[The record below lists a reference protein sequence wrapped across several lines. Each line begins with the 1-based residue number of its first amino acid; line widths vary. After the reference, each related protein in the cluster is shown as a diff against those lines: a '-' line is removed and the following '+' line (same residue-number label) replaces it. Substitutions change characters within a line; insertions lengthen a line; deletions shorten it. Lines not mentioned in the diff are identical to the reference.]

1 MKLDCRHQAVGV
13 RRPGGAI
20 TTTVLEEADRL
31 APQRGAIYRY
41 ILRMVRNPAEAED
54 LTQETLLRA
63 HGKLATLED
72 EARLV
77 PWLYRIATNV
87 TYDRFRQASYRHR
100 PQPLSAG
107 GEEPDRQA
115 EADVADTGPRLDKL
129 MEQRQ
134 MSSCVQDYIAALP
147 ESYRAV
153 ILLHDVQG
161 LTNPEIAEML
171 GLSLAT
177 VKIRLHRARNRLRAA
192 LGEGCS
198 FSTDERGV
206 KVCEPRVTGALD
218 RRSGER
224 EVTDADPLRRP
235 RRRF

>member
-1 MKLDCRHQAVGV
+1 M
-13 RRPGGAI
+13 
-20 TTTVLEEADRL
+20 
-31 APQRGAIYRY
+31 YRY
-41 ILRMVRNPAEAED
+41 ILGMVRDPAEAED

-63 HGKLATLED
+63 YGKLASLED
-72 EARLV
+72 PARLV

-100 PQPLSAG
+100 PQQLSED
-107 GEEPDRQA
+107 GEGPDR
-115 EADVADTGPRLDKL
+115 EAVVDLADSGPRLDKL
-129 MEQRQ
+129 MQQRE

-171 GLSLAT
+171 GLALAT

-198 FSTDERGV
+198 FSSDERGV
-206 KVCEPRVTGALD
+206 KVCEPRSEG
-218 RRSGER
+218 S
-224 EVTDADPLRRP
+224 
-235 RRRF
+235 

>member
-1 MKLDCRHQAVGV
+1 V
-13 RRPGGAI
+13 I
-20 TTTVLEEADRL
+20 TTTVLEDADRL
-31 APQRGAIYRY
+31 APQREAMYRY
-41 ILRMVRNPAEAED
+41 ILGMVRDPAEAED

-63 HGKLATLED
+63 YGKLASLED
-72 EARLV
+72 PARLV

-100 PQPLSAG
+100 PQQLSED
-107 GEEPDRQA
+107 GEGPDR
-115 EADVADTGPRLDKL
+115 EAVVDLADSGPRLDKL
-129 MEQRQ
+129 MQQQE

-171 GLSLAT
+171 GLTLAT

-198 FSTDERGV
+198 FSSDERGV
-206 KVCEPRVTGALD
+206 KVCEPR
-218 RRSGER
+218 R
-224 EVTDADPLRRP
+224 ESS
-235 RRRF
+235 

>member
-1 MKLDCRHQAVGV
+1 MAPRRRGV
-13 RRPGGAI
+13 PADFGGGT
-20 TTTVLEEADRL
+20 TTTVLEVADRL
-31 APQRGAIYRY
+31 APQRDAIYRY
-41 ILRMVRNPAEAED
+41 ILRIVRNPAEAED

-63 HGKLATLED
+63 YGKLATLQD
-72 EARLV
+72 PARLT

-100 PQPLSAG
+100 PQSLSADAEG
-107 GEEPDRQA
+107 SDGQA
-115 EADVADTGPRLDKL
+115 AEDVADPEPRLDKV
-129 MEQRQ
+129 MEQQ
-134 MSSCVQDYIAALP
+134 EMSSCVQDYIEALP
-147 ESYRAV
+147 QSYRAV

-206 KVCEPRVTGALD
+206 NVCAPR
-218 RRSGER
+218 SESS
-224 EVTDADPLRRP
+224 
-235 RRRF
+235 

>member
-1 MKLDCRHQAVGV
+1 M
-13 RRPGGAI
+13 I
-20 TTTVLEEADRL
+20 TASEVADQL
-31 APQRGAIYRY
+31 APQRARIYRF
-41 ILRMVRNPAEAED
+41 ILGIVRDVAEAED

-63 HGKLATLED
+63 YGKLASLED
-72 EARLV
+72 PARLV

-100 PQPLSAG
+100 PKPLSEDADG
-107 GEEPDRQA
+107 PDREA
-115 EADVADTGPRLDKL
+115 VADVADSGPRLDKL
-129 MEQRQ
+129 MEQQ
-134 MSSCVQDYIAALP
+134 EMSSCVQDYIAALP

-192 LGEGCS
+192 LDEGCS
-198 FSTDERGV
+198 FSNDERGV
-206 KVCEPRVTGALD
+206 KVCEPRSEG
-218 RRSGER
+218 S
-224 EVTDADPLRRP
+224 
-235 RRRF
+235 

>member
-1 MKLDCRHQAVGV
+1 M
-13 RRPGGAI
+13 
-20 TTTVLEEADRL
+20 TTVPEVADRL

-41 ILRMVRNPAEAED
+41 VLGMVRNPAEAED

-63 HGKLATLED
+63 YDKLATLED
-72 EARLV
+72 PARLA

-100 PQPLSAG
+100 PQPLA
-107 GEEPDRQA
+107 DDA
-115 EADVADTGPRLDKL
+115 EAAGPEASDIADTGPRLDKL
-129 MEQRQ
+129 MEQQ
-134 MSSCVQDYIAALP
+134 EMSSCVQDYIAALP
-147 ESYRAV
+147 ESHRAV

-206 KVCEPRVTGALD
+206 RVCEPR
-218 RRSGER
+218 SESS
-224 EVTDADPLRRP
+224 
-235 RRRF
+235 

>member
-1 MKLDCRHQAVGV
+1 MFETTGYHHSAVGV
-13 RRPGGAI
+13 SETGGVI

-31 APQRGAIYRY
+31 ASQREAVYRY
-41 ILRMVRNPAEAED
+41 ILGMVRNSAEAED

-63 HGKLATLED
+63 CDKLATLED
-72 EARLV
+72 PARLV
-77 PWLYRIATNV
+77 SWLYRIATNV

-100 PQPLSAG
+100 PQPLSED
-107 GEEPDRQA
+107 GERLDWESAVNVA
-115 EADVADTGPRLDKL
+115 ETGPRLDKL
-129 MEQRQ
+129 MEQRE

-171 GLSLAT
+171 ELSLAT
-177 VKIRLHRARNRLRAA
+177 VKIRLHRARRRLREA

-198 FSTDERGV
+198 FSNDERGV
-206 KVCEPRVTGALD
+206 KVCEPR
-218 RRSGER
+218 SES
-224 EVTDADPLRRP
+224 
-235 RRRF
+235 F